1 MTVQDIFNFLNSK
14 FPVSTAC
21 DFDNVGVLVGDKQQE
36 VKTAI
41 IALDCNDLVVKK
53 AINENAQLIVTHHP
67 VIFNPLK
74 NVLSDSL
81 IYKLIKNNI
90 SVISMHTNL
99 DVGVGG
105 VNDSLAN
112 AISLNNIETVL
123 AEDGYALRIGT
134 VSPVSATQFAEQ
146 LKNSL
151 NTTIKYVETERQIE
165 NVLIC
170 SGSGGNFLNEAVK
183 YGCDAFVTA
192 DVKHNVFLEA
202 SHLNIA
208 IFDAGH
214 FETENVV
221 IDQLLNLLSNQFI
234 NIKFITEQTN
244 LIKNR

>member
-41 IALDCNDLVVKK
+41 IALDCNDLVVEK

-221 IDQLLNLLSNQFI
+221 IDQLFNLLSNQFI

>member
-21 DFDNVGVLVGDKQQE
+21 DFDNVGILVGDKQQE

-41 IALDCNDLVVKK
+41 IALDCNDLVIEK

-99 DVGVGG
+99 DVGKNG

-112 AISLNNIETVL
+112 AISLNNIKTVL
-123 AEDGYALRIGT
+123 AEDGYALRVGT
-134 VSPVSATQFAEQ
+134 VSPVLATQFAEQ

-151 NTTIKYVETERQIE
+151 NTTIKYIETERQIE

-202 SHLNIA
+202 AHLGIS

-221 IDQLLNLLSNQFI
+221 IDQLFNLLSNQFI

>member
-36 VKTAI
+36 VKKAI

-112 AISLNNIETVL
+112 AICLNNIETVL

-134 VSPVSATQFAEQ
+134 VSPISATQFAEH

-151 NTTIKYVETERQIE
+151 NTTIKYIETERQIE

-202 SHLNIA
+202 AHLGIS

-221 IDQLLNLLSNQFI
+221 IDQLFNLLSNQFI